1 MLQEDDDP
9 FGSYGLRRISLEDK
23 LTFDRFFCTCRT
35 RLSDYTFANT
45 FIWRDSIHLRWQIFH
60 GCLCVFANGDRGLTM
75 LFPPLGN
82 SDADPVAALR
92 QSLEICESYN
102 ARANL
107 TQWTRV
113 EYVSQELMHRLGKE
127 LRIEDCG
134 SRIEAKEP
142 REDDCGSTRNLLRAG
157 TMSGDYVYRTARIID
172 LAGTDLASKRQ
183 ARNRFAR
190 RYAAHTED
198 LAARHVDQCLELLKA
213 WREQSRAGEALAS
226 EGLNPDVAAAVQVKK
241 RKEVAATADALH
253 NAQALGLRGMVL
265 FAAEP
270 GGPSKLVGFT
280 LGEMLDEQTC
290 SIVIEKTNRDYA
302 GSAQYIFSEFCRQ
315 YWSHTTYCNV
325 GDDWEVPSLAWT
337 KQSYRPVA
345 RLEKFVLRPAYPM
358 LAAPRSASTQLQAV

>member
-1 MLQEDDDP
+1 MDDKP
-9 FGSYGLRRISLEDK
+9 
-23 LTFDRFFCTCRT
+23 TFDRLFRTCRT

-75 LFPPLGN
+75 LFPPLGP
-82 SDADPVAALR
+82 AEGDPVAALR
-92 QSLEICESYN
+92 QSLEICEAYN

-107 TQWTRV
+107 NQWTRV
-113 EYVSQELMHRLGKE
+113 EYVSQEMMQRLGA
-127 LRIEDCG
+127 
-134 SRIEAKEP
+134 SHNP
-142 REDDCGSTRNLLRAG
+142 THLRAG

-172 LAGTDLASKRQ
+172 LAGSDLASKRQ

-190 RYAAHTED
+190 RYAAHTEN
-198 LAARHVDQCLELLKA
+198 LAPHHVPQCLELLET
-213 WREQSRAGEALAS
+213 WREQSRAGEALAA
-226 EGLNPDVAAAVQVKK
+226 EGINPELAAAVQVKK

-265 FAAEP
+265 FAGEANGP
-270 GGPSKLVGFT
+270 GKLVGFT

-290 SIVIEKTNRDYA
+290 SIVIEKTNRDYV

-345 RLEKFVLRPAYPM
+345 RLEKFVLRPVYPM
-358 LAAPRSASTQLQAV
+358 ASAPRGAKTQLQAV

>member
-1 MLQEDDDP
+1 MDDKP
-9 FGSYGLRRISLEDK
+9 
-23 LTFDRFFCTCRT
+23 TFDRLFCTCRA

-75 LFPPLGN
+75 LFPPLGPPEG
-82 SDADPVAALR
+82 DPVAALR
-92 QSLEICESYN
+92 QSLDICEDYN

-107 TQWTRV
+107 SHWTRV
-113 EYVSQELMHRLGKE
+113 EYVSQEMMQRLGV
-127 LRIEDCG
+127 
-134 SRIEAKEP
+134 SRDVTQDAAQP
-142 REDDCGSTRNLLRAG
+142 ASAVSRNLLAG

-172 LAGTDLASKRQ
+172 LAGSDLASKRQ

-190 RYAAHTED
+190 RYSARTED
-198 LAARHVDQCLELLKA
+198 LAPHHVAHCLELLKA
-213 WREQSRAGEALAS
+213 WQEQSRAGEAMAS
-226 EGLNPDVAAAVQVKK
+226 QGLNPDVAVAVQVKK

-253 NAQALGLRGMVL
+253 NARALGLRGMVL
-265 FAAEP
+265 YAGEA
-270 GGPSKLVGFT
+270 GRQNKLVGFT

-290 SIVIEKTNRDYA
+290 SIVIEKTNRDYV

-345 RLEKFVLRPAYPM
+345 RLDKYVLRPAYPM
-358 LAAPRSASTQLQAV
+358 VAAPRSAKGQLQTV